1 MLCKLKSKVLQDEI
15 KNNDKLMTAREKER
29 NIRDVV

>member
-15 KNNDKLMTAREKER
+15 KNNDKLMTAQEKE
-29 NIRDVV
+29 IFEM

>member
-15 KNNDKLMTAREKER
+15 KNNDKLMTAREKE
-29 NIRDVV
+29 IFEM